1 MRKIFLNFLCLASM
15 IVMSGNLYARERVF
29 SFKGDPGFSNA
40 ATEQSLTVTGKVVS
54 GDAANPETLIGV
66 NIVIKGTT
74 TGTVTNADGE
84 YSIQVPSRESVLVF
98 SFIGFIPQEVKVSN
112 KSAIDV
118 VLMPDI
124 KSLADVV
131 VVGYGEQKRVTMTG
145 AVAGVEGGEL
155 VRAPVAGVS
164 NALVGLASGV
174 QAVQKS
180 GEFGYDKAD
189 LRIRG
194 IATLNTSGAGAL
206 ILVDG
211 VERSSYNDINPN
223 DIESISILKDA
234 SSTAVFGVR
243 GANGVIIITTKQ
255 GKEGAP
261 KVNVTTNWAALQPTI
276 LPDLLKSY
284 DYALLRNEAER
295 NMGRTPGFTDE
306 DLRLYQTGEDPI
318 FHPSK
323 NWMKELIKDFS
334 FQQSHN
340 ANISG
345 GTEKLKYFASLGYF
359 NQSGG
364 YHKPEQSFGFPFKHD
379 YDRYNVRLNFD
390 FNPINDL
397 TISVKLGNQIT
408 NNYIPNGGAWG
419 AFDKAANLPPMT
431 SPGYVDGKYIERVIG
446 LPSGVPNFNPW
457 GQAGPTSTGGAFVTE
472 DYSSTLNTNLAVKY
486 NLDKVIK
493 GLSVRAM
500 GAYDSYYLKHSVRSK
515 AFPAWTIIKDAD
527 SPGGY
532 IMYQST
538 DDGPFTSV
546 SESVGDNNK
555 WRKIYT
561 EAAID
566 YKRSF
571 GGAHN
576 VSGLILGN
584 FQRAYYP
591 NLLYKLPTAYL
602 GLVSRVTYDYKN
614 RYLTEFN
621 MGYNGSEN
629 FPEGKRFGFFPSVS
643 LGWVLT
649 EETFFPENNL
659 LTFMKLRGSY
669 GEVGNDKIGGK
680 RYLYLNGSYSLVD
693 GGHQHVVFGEA
704 GTNMARYKLYREGDI
719 GNPDVTW
726 ERAKKLNIGA
736 DMKFF
741 ANRLSLTVDYFTEK
755 RDNILWQLS
764 TVPELVAAS
773 LPAANIGKVENYGYE
788 AEIGYRDKI
797 ATVDYWIKG
806 TYSFARN
813 KIIFKD
819 EPPRPYEWLLA
830 TGRPV
835 DQYFGLTFEGFFNS
849 WDEINDPKRPV
860 SQWEGGGLQPGDMKY
875 KDLNGDGKITTDDM
889 GAIRHSNWP
898 EISYSFSAGC
908 AWKGFDLSVLFQGT
922 EDVSVSY
929 ASAAAYPFT
938 ADWGSAQKWHTER
951 WTAERYANG
960 DKISF
965 PRLELSPDKQH
976 NYQPSSFWVQDA
988 SYLRLK
994 NVELGYRF
1002 TTDVMKKIG
1011 LESMRIFVSGNNLLT
1026 WTSMKYAKDPEAR
1039 ELWGRVYPT
1048 MRVFNGGVN
1057 FQF

>member
-1 MRKIFLNFLCLASM
+1 MRKILQNFLCLAF
-15 IVMSGNLYARERVF
+15 IVVLSGDLFAGGKAV
-29 SFKGDPGFSNA
+29 SFKDKPGFS
-40 ATEQSLTVTGKVVS
+40 TSVSVQPLTITGKVFS
-54 GDAANPETLIGV
+54 GEGDSREPLPGV

-74 TGTVTNADGE
+74 TGTVTNANGE
-84 YSIQVPSRESVLVF
+84 YSLQIPSSESVLVF
-98 SFIGFIPQEVKVSN
+98 SFIGFISQEVKVGNRSV
-112 KSAIDV
+112 IDL
-118 VLMPDI
+118 VLMPDV
-124 KSLADVV
+124 KALADII
-131 VVGYGEQKRVTMTG
+131 VVGYGEQKKVTMTG
-145 AVAGVEGGEL
+145 AVAAVGGDDL
-155 VRAPVAGVS
+155 IRAPVAGVS

-174 QAVQKS
+174 QSLQTS

-189 LRIRG
+189 FRIRG

-211 VERSSYNDINPN
+211 VERSTYNDINPN
-223 DIESISILKDA
+223 DIESVSILKDA

-255 GKEGAP
+255 GKQGRP
-261 KVNVTTNWAALQPTI
+261 KVSVTTNWAALQPTI
-276 LPDLLKSY
+276 LPDLLSSY
-284 DYALLRNEAER
+284 EYALLRNEAEQ
-295 NMGRTPGFTDE
+295 NMGKAPSFTDE
-306 DLRLYQTGEDPI
+306 DIRLYQTGEDPI

-323 NWMKELIKDFS
+323 NWIKELVKPFS

-345 GTEKLKYFASLGYF
+345 GTEKLQYFASVGYF

-379 YDRYNVRLNFD
+379 YDKYNVRMNFD
-390 FNPINDL
+390 FNPVKDL

-431 SPGYVDGKYIERVIG
+431 SPGFVDGKYIERIIG
-446 LPSGVPNFNPW
+446 LPAGVPNFNPW

-472 DYSSTLNTNLAVKY
+472 DYSSTLNTNLSVKY
-486 NLDKVIK
+486 NLDKVVK

-515 AFPAWTIIKDAD
+515 YFPAWTIIKDAD
-527 SPGGY
+527 SPDGF

-538 DDGPFTSV
+538 DDGPFSSV
-546 SESVGDNNK
+546 SESVGDANK

-571 GGAHN
+571 GGVHN

-591 NLLYKLPTAYL
+591 NMQYKLPTAYI
-602 GLVSRVTYDYKN
+602 GLVSRITYDYKN
-614 RYLTEFN
+614 RYLSEFN

-643 LGWVLT
+643 LGWVVT
-649 EETFFPENNL
+649 EEPFFPQNSI
-659 LTFMKLRGSY
+659 LTFMKIRGSY

-680 RYLYLNGSYSLVD
+680 RYLYLDGSYSLVN
-693 GGHQHVVFGEA
+693 GGNQAVVFGEA
-704 GTNMARYKLYREGDI
+704 GTNMARYYIYREGDI

-726 ERAKKLNIGA
+726 ERAKKMNIGA
-736 DMKFF
+736 ELKFF
-741 ANRLSLTVDYFTEK
+741 SDKLSLTADYFTEK

-773 LPAANIGKVENYGYE
+773 LPAANIGKVENHGYE
-788 AEIGYRDKI
+788 AELGYRNKI
-797 ATVDYWIKG
+797 AKFDYWLKG

-819 EPPRPYEWLLA
+819 EAPRPYEWLLA

-835 DQYFGLTFEGFFNS
+835 DQYFGLTFEGFYNS
-849 WDEINDPKRPV
+849 WDEVNDPERPV

-875 KDLNGDGKITTDDM
+875 KDLNGDGRITTDDM

-898 EISYSFSAGC
+898 EITYSFSAGC
-908 AWKGFDLSVLFQGT
+908 SWNGFDLSVLFQGT
-922 EDVSVSY
+922 GNVSVSY
-929 ASAAAYPFT
+929 SSASAYPFT
-938 ADWGSAQKWHTER
+938 ADWGSAQKWHMER
-951 WTAERYANG
+951 WTPERYANG
-960 DKISF
+960 EKINF

-1002 TTDVMKKIG
+1002 TSDAMKKIG
-1011 LESMRIFVSGNNLLT
+1011 LNSMRIYISGNNLIT
-1026 WTSMKYAKDPEAR
+1026 WTNLKYSKDPDAR

-1048 MRVFNGGVN
+1048 LRVFNGGVN